1 MVHNDNNFG
10 NHNDNMLDDDASA
23 VIMQNDDDLSR
34 GGMTEMN
41 DYRTNTSSHV
51 LYDEEGPQIAQYHQM
66 Q

>member
-1 MVHNDNNFG
+1 
-10 NHNDNMLDDDASA
+10 MLDDDASA

>member
-1 MVHNDNNFG
+1 MVLNDNNYG
-10 NHNDNMLDDDASA
+10 NHNDMLDDDASA

-66 Q
+66 K